1 MQSLDV
7 EAILEELG
15 VENARVGEKEIVAS
29 CPMHVAILGRPDR
42 HASWSIN
49 KFTGAH
55 NCFSCGW
62 KGGISTLYRDLTGE
76 VPDDVEM
83 ELRRAATVAAVNTV
97 PGTLPRSEP
106 VWDFPEWLG
115 PVPENL
121 LEMRHISTDA
131 AAFYDL
137 KWDPKDRTWV
147 LPICDEAGTV
157 VGAQYRQVG
166 SVITQPTGLA
176 KGRHLFGLSKMRGY
190 SRITLVES
198 PLDAVRF
205 FSVDVPAVSSLG
217 AWVSEEQCRLLAR
230 YFSFVVL
237 ALDNDQTGRDA
248 TGRTAD
254 RLARMGCPT
263 ICFDYTGLPGKDPG
277 DVADD
282 QLLYESWVRTLSF
295 R

>member
-7 EAILEELG
+7 ESILDELG
-15 VENARVGEKEIVAS
+15 VENVRVGDREIVAS
-29 CPMHVAILGRPDR
+29 CPMHPVLLGRPDR

-62 KGGISTLYRDLTGE
+62 KGGITTLYRDLTGE

-83 ELRRAATVAAVNTV
+83 ELRRAAVASAVNTV
-97 PGTLPRSEP
+97 PTAARHEP
-106 VWDFPEWLG
+106 EWDFPEWLG
-115 PVPENL
+115 PVPDHL
-121 LEMRHISTDA
+121 LALRHIHPDA
-131 AAFYDL
+131 ALFYDL

-147 LPICDEAGTV
+147 LPICDELGTV

-166 SVITQPTGLA
+166 SVITQPTGLS
-176 KGRHLFGLSKMRGY
+176 KGHHLFGLSKMRGY

-198 PLDAVRF
+198 PLDAVRL

-237 ALDNDQTGRDA
+237 ALDNDQTGNDA
-248 TGRTAD
+248 AERTAD
-254 RLARMGCPT
+254 RLSRMGCPT
-263 ICFDYTGLPGKDPG
+263 IRFDYTGLPGKDPG
-277 DVADD
+277 DVDD
-282 QLLYESWVRTLSF
+282 DHLLYEAWTRTLSF